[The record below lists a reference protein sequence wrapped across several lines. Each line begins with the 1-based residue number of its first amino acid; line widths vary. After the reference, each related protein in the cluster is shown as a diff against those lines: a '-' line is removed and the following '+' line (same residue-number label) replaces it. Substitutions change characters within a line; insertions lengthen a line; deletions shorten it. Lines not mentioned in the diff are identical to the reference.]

1 MTDNAKRVLLAL
13 GAPRQEDI
21 WHAALLSQECEVE
34 SIPRGVSLATFGAGR
49 APRSRPA
56 DLLLVDLRELAAEAL
71 TLGRFATDIAA
82 SQPRLKLAA
91 TLPERFEVAAAERR
105 WARRQGAIDL
115 FPRLSAA
122 ALMRERSP
130 VLTTVLGE
138 LRLPV
143 DGAKLVQALR
153 AIGANAED
161 GVAADPTAL
170 AALGVDLEDLAA
182 EMRGPEGVE
191 CRMRRYHLRAYPDC
205 FVGSEA
211 VEWIARACAVPREIA
226 LQAGQE
232 LLARGVFYHVAKEQP
247 FRDGQFYY
255 RFAQQ
260 SPALDAIELDELVA
274 RMRSPQGVG
283 IQDRI
288 YRRNSYA
295 RCFVGTEA
303 VRWFMRAYA
312 LTPEDATSLGQRL
325 LDLGLIHHVVDEHE
339 FVDGN
344 FFYRFYADEG

>member
-1 MTDNAKRVLLAL
+1 MDKAKRVLLAL

-34 SIPRGVSLATFGAGR
+34 SIPRGVSLASFGAGR

-56 DLLLVDLRELAAEAL
+56 DLLLVDLSELAAEAL
-71 TLGRFATDIAA
+71 TLGRFAEEVAA
-82 SQPRLKLAA
+82 AQPWLKLAA
-91 TLPERFEVAAAERR
+91 TLAERFEVAAAERR

-130 VLTTVLGE
+130 ALTTVLGE

-143 DGAKLVQALR
+143 DGAKLAQALR

-161 GVAADPTAL
+161 GVAADPAAL
-170 AALGVDLEDLAA
+170 AALGVDLEDLAE

-191 CRMRRYHLRAYPDC
+191 CRMRRYRLRAYPDC

-211 VEWIARACAVPREIA
+211 VAWIARACDVSREIA

-232 LLARGVFYHVAKEQP
+232 LLARGVFYHVVKEQP
-247 FRDGQFYY
+247 FRDGHVLLSVRAAIACAGFD
-255 RFAQQ
+255 R
-260 SPALDAIELDELVA
+260 SGPAHCAHALAGRRPDPRPDVSQEAICAMLRRLRGGAVVHARLRAHARGCDESRPA
-274 RMRSPQGVG
+274 AHGSRSDPPRG
-283 IQDRI
+283 R
-288 YRRNSYA
+288 
-295 RCFVGTEA
+295 
-303 VRWFMRAYA
+303 
-312 LTPEDATSLGQRL
+312 
-325 LDLGLIHHVVDEHE
+325 
-339 FVDGN
+339 
-344 FFYRFYADEG
+344 